1 MTIAVYWDIKQQE
14 DKSWLMYSE
23 VPMIEKLPLVLKL
36 KKKSSMFIN
45 VLLPI
50 FWMMRSFTGLCCE

>member
-14 DKSWLMYSE
+14 DKSLLMYSE
-23 VPMIEKLPLVLKL
+23 VPIIEKLLLELKF
-36 KKKSSMFIN
+36 KKKSSELIN